1 MISYANMKLKP
12 VNTTHKMEW
21 NGYEIEILDYLPIED
36 KYDLIMITLQK
47 ALEDGYYNPIKIDEF
62 FHLHL
67 IYMYTNINFTDKQK
81 EDEHKLYDSLKSNG
95 LIDAFIEQF
104 SEDEYNELY
113 YWMTDVKQ
121 EITDYNK
128 SINSLIKNIIA
139 DLPSQAA
146 AMQNIIDNFN
156 PEKYQEVINFAKAAN
171 RRKRYKIINR
181 PNWINMKP
189 FIYKD
194 K

>member
-12 VNTTHKMEW
+12 ITTTHKFEW
-21 NGYEIEILDYLPIED
+21 NGNEIEVLDYLPIED

-47 ALEDGYYNPIKIDEF
+47 SFEDGYYNPIKVDEF

-67 IYMYTNINFTDKQK
+67 IYMYTNINFTEKQK
-81 EDEHKLYDSLKSNG
+81 EDEHKLYDCLKSNG

-104 SEDEYNELY
+104 SEEEYNELY
-113 YWMTDVKQ
+113 YWITEVKQ
-121 EITDYNK
+121 KITNYKQSIVGLFQGFITD
-128 SINSLIKNIIA
+128 
-139 DLPSQAA
+139 LPKQAE

-171 RRKRYKIINR
+171 GRSWY
-181 PNWINMKP
+181 
-189 FIYKD
+189 
-194 K
+194 